1 MLHCDILYHSDKIIL
16 MNSRLVKFNLFFLSI
31 IGLAMISCIP
41 QAKMKYLQDKEGD
54 TVRSEFKVLK
64 PDYKI
69 KPGDYLYVRI
79 LSLDQKSNELFA
91 TIAGSAASNSYMN
104 ITDQNLYLTSY
115 LVNDSGYIDFP
126 LIGKTYAKDQTI
138 DDIQRTLT
146 KSVSEIIIGSSVIVK
161 LVMYNISILGEVK
174 NPGKFSIYNSR
185 VNIFEALAL
194 ANDITSFGNRSKIQI
209 IRTEGNKNNIVV
221 LDLLSKDILSSP
233 YYYLQPNDIVYVEP
247 LKEKSWAFE
256 TFPYGLVYSTIG
268 LALVVLT
275 FFKN

>member
-1 MLHCDILYHSDKIIL
+1 MNFKLLTVKLLYL
-16 MNSRLVKFNLFFLSI
+16 LV
-31 IGLAMISCIP
+31 IGLAVISCVP

-54 TVRSEFKVLK
+54 TVRSEFKILK

-91 TIAGSAASNSYMN
+91 TIGGSAAANYNMN

-126 LIGKTYAKDQTI
+126 LIGRIYAKDHTI
-138 DDIQRTLT
+138 NDIQQTLT
-146 KSVSEIIIGSSVIVK
+146 KSVSEIIIGASVVVK

-174 NPGKFSIYNSR
+174 SPGKFAVYNNR
-185 VNIFEALAL
+185 INIFEALAL
-194 ANDITSFGNRSKIQI
+194 AGDVTAFGNRNKVQI
-209 IRTEGNKNNIVV
+209 IRTEGDKNNIVV
-221 LDLLSKDILSSP
+221 LDLLSKNILASS
-233 YYYLQPNDIVYVEP
+233 YYYLQPNDIIYVEP
-247 LKEKSWAFE
+247 MKEKTWKFE

-268 LALVVLT
+268 LVLVVLT
-275 FFKN
+275 FFKK

>member
-1 MLHCDILYHSDKIIL
+1 MKK
-16 MNSRLVKFNLFFLSI
+16 RLLSVKLFS
-31 IGLAMISCIP
+31 LALISLVVISCVP

-54 TVRSEFKVLK
+54 TARYEFKILK

-91 TIAGSAASNSYMN
+91 TVAGSAAGNNNMN
-104 ITDQNLYLTSY
+104 ITDQNTYLTSY

-126 LIGKTYAKDQTI
+126 LIGRIYAKDRTI
-138 DDIQRTLT
+138 NDMQQTLT
-146 KSVSEIIIGSSVIVK
+146 KSVSEIIIGATVIVK

-174 NPGKFSIYNSR
+174 SPGKFEVYNHR
-185 VNIFEALAL
+185 VNIFEAIAL
-194 ANDITSFGNRSKIQI
+194 AGDITPFGNRSKVQI
-209 IRTEGNKNNIVV
+209 IRTDIDKNNIVV

-233 YYYLQPNDIVYVEP
+233 YYYLQPNDIIYIEP
-247 LKEKSWAFE
+247 LKEKAWAFE

-268 LALVVLT
+268 LVLVVLT
-275 FFKN
+275 FFK